1 MSNLGITGLGG
12 TSPAGPAGSTTG
24 GARASGD
31 EFAAMLRDQLHE
43 VSRIQSEADKELE
56 RLMTGQTDSI
66 TDALVSARK
75 ADVAFSLLMEI
86 RNKLVDAY
94 TELQNMR
101 V

>member
-1 MSNLGITGLGG
+1 MG
-12 TSPAGPAGSTTG
+12 PAGPAG
-24 GARASGD
+24 RAPQADGD
-31 EFAAMLRDQLHE
+31 GFAAMLRDQLAH
-43 VSRIQSEADKELE
+43 VSRAQNEADENLK
-56 RLMTGQTDSI
+56 RIMTGESDSV
-66 TDALVSARK
+66 TEALVSARK